1 MPGDIDAQARWRTI
15 RAKLLARRGQFP
27 AAQRLADEAE
37 VLISS
42 TSWEALKAGV
52 LMAKAEVSQLAGA
65 RGQAEAC
72 LRAALR
78 IYEDQRAEPLA
89 DQARTV
95 LASLTGQ
102 PRSEPA

>member
-1 MPGDIDAQARWRTI
+1 
-15 RAKLLARRGQFP
+15 
-27 AAQRLADEAE
+27 
-37 VLISS
+37 V
-42 TSWEALKAGV
+42 LKAGV

-65 RGQAEAC
+65 RGEAEAF

-78 IYEDQRAEPLA
+78 IYEGRRAEPLA
-89 DQARTV
+89 ERARTA